1 MLRTRDTDAGT
12 VERGKKSKMV
22 TTRDINVI
30 LDGGAKK
37 LERTTTKTIEVK
49 YIDKD
54 GPPEAPKGPMITT
67 HNIEKFQKKPKAKK
81 KAPAKK
87 KVVKKEAPKKETAP
101 VKSEGKQVIEKK

>member
-1 MLRTRDTDAGT
+1 MIRTRDADAEK
-12 VERGKKSKMV
+12 VERGKPSKML

-30 LDGGAKK
+30 LPDGAKK

-67 HNIEKFQKKPKAKK
+67 HNIEKMRKKPAKK
-81 KAPAKK
+81 KAPVKK
-87 KVVKKEAPKKETAP
+87 VVVKKEAPKKEEAP
-101 VKSEGKQVIEKK
+101 EKSEGQRVIKRK